1 MTAERLSAYQAFI
14 IAAGEL
20 FLVLTAAAR
29 RPPPERFLAA
39 IGNAVAAIDRAY
51 SSLLPVASQDAF
63 TAATEVVH
71 SAHRIREF
79 LDPFQPSPQGLGELT
94 QDYASACS
102 AFTRITRDE
111 VGDQRPLKGRPC
123 RKPPGQPPLAGP
135 AAMPPGTGPLVNA
148 GICEGLAE

>member
-20 FLVLTAAAR
+20 FLVLTAAAAR

-51 SSLLPVASQDAF
+51 SSLLPVASHDAVA
-63 TAATEVVH
+63 AATDVVQ

-79 LDPFQPSPQGLGELT
+79 LDPLQASPQGLGGLT

-102 AFTRITRDE
+102 AFTRIARDE
-111 VGDQRPLKGRPC
+111 VGDQRPLRAD
-123 RKPPGQPPLAGP
+123 RAASPGDASSMGGGPAGP
-135 AAMPPGTGPLVNA
+135 APGTVRQL
-148 GICEGLAE
+148 